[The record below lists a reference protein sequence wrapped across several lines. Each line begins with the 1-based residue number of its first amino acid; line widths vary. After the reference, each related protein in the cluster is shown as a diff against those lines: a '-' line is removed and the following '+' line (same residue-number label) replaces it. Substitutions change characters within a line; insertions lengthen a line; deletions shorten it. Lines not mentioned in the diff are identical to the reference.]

1 MFDFNRTSNALKC
14 YIAAMDQVSE
24 ITSRQQA
31 LQIMDNYFKYGDSG
45 WTMFRFAQEADS
57 QSIDMVA
64 FIEDAINENQTDA
77 Q

>member
-1 MFDFNRTSNALKC
+1 MFDFNRTAEGLKC
-14 YIAAMDQVSE
+14 YIAAMDQVRE

-45 WTMFRFAQEADS
+45 WSMLKFAQEADS

-64 FIEDAINENQTDA
+64 FIEDAINANQADA

>member
-1 MFDFNRTSNALKC
+1 MFDFNRTAEGLKC
-14 YIAAMDQVSE
+14 YIAAMDQVKE

-45 WTMFRFAQEADS
+45 WTMFKFAQEADS

-64 FIEDAINENQTDA
+64 FIEEALDAGEANA

>member
-1 MFDFNRTSNALKC
+1 MFNFDRTAEGLKC
-14 YIAAMDQVSE
+14 YIAAMDQVKE

-31 LQIMDNYFKYGDSG
+31 LQIMDNYFRYGDSG
-45 WTMFRFAQEADS
+45 WTMYKFAQEADS

-64 FIEDAINENQTDA
+64 FIEDAINANQTDA

>member
-1 MFDFNRTSNALKC
+1 MFDFNRTAEGLKC
-14 YIAAMDQVSE
+14 YIAAMDQVRE

-45 WTMFRFAQEADS
+45 WSMLKFAQEADS

-64 FIEDAINENQTDA
+64 FIEDAINANQTDA

>member
-1 MFDFNRTSNALKC
+1 MFDFNRTAEGLKC
-14 YIAAMDQVSE
+14 YIAAMDQVKE

-45 WTMFRFAQEADS
+45 WSMYKFAQEADS

-64 FIEDAINENQTDA
+64 FIEDAINANQTDA